1 MREDFYRIKRLP
13 PYIFSEINNLKADLR
28 KKRVDIIDFG
38 MGNPDI
44 DAGKHII
51 NKLIETSKKPKVHRY
66 SASRGIPDWE
76 EPKQNIMKIGLE

>member
-1 MREDFYRIKRLP
+1 MRELEKLKRLP
-13 PYIFSEINNLKADLR
+13 PYVFTEVNRIKDAARAKGS
-28 KKRVDIIDFG
+28 DIIDFC

-66 SASRGIPDWE
+66 SA
-76 EPKQNIMKIGLE
+76 